1 MNEAANDS
9 ARLSGQD
16 RKKPSV
22 LGTNQIAGF
31 GGFRPLARLE
41 KNKNTYSLDGASLS
55 NCRLEHGN
63 GVFYPE
69 TEYDSESK
77 VRIFNDLM
85 AYAMRNND
93 YNTGT
98 QLNLAN
104 YNSLFLL
111 IYFDLSYQTEM
122 VTRDPKQLIFRYRL
136 SANATQNFAVHTVVL
151 YEEILKIDKIGNE
164 LVIV

>member
-1 MNEAANDS
+1 
-9 ARLSGQD
+9 
-16 RKKPSV
+16 
-22 LGTNQIAGF
+22 
-31 GGFRPLARLE
+31 
-41 KNKNTYSLDGASLS
+41 
-55 NCRLEHGN
+55 
-63 GVFYPE
+63 
-69 TEYDSESK
+69 
-77 VRIFNDLM
+77 M

-122 VTRDPKQLIFRYRL
+122 VTRDPNQLIFRYRL
-136 SANATQNFAVHTVVL
+136 SANATQNFALHAVVL